1 MFSYISRDVQQI
13 SHDIPHEDLHFPW
26 GFPSLTPTLPGNVPL
41 AGGRCSDIAFPFE
54 KKHQTYRL
62 NQIDILIH
70 YTVYTDI
77 YCIYFVYIYI
87 SFVQSVMSPTGCLFQ
102 LVFVLENFPS
112 AKLELQNIWTC
123 FAQV

>member
-54 KKHQTYRL
+54 KKNQTYRL

-77 YCIYFVYIYI
+77 YCIYCVYIYI

>member
-54 KKHQTYRL
+54 KKNQTYRL

-77 YCIYFVYIYI
+77 YCFL
-87 SFVQSVMSPTGCLFQ
+87 LFFSICVRVCVW
-102 LVFVLENFPS
+102 L
-112 AKLELQNIWTC
+112 
-123 FAQV
+123 